1 MHAQKFARVA
11 VENKF
16 QHALVVATNLS
27 ARTFGITRHANF
39 IGHQILGQFLFGGS
53 NHAQLGHG
61 INSIGPIFWNSNVW
75 QTKHVAR
82 SNAALLVTG
91 CRQSRRANHITR
103 RVDIFNRGAVALI
116 HFNSSALIR
125 GKTHRL
131 QIQTLN
137 VALTPRAGQHHIR
150 HNHLATFHFN
160 GHSGLGSN
168 RATDAGHFFIQA
180 ESHAFFA
187 HLMHKLVH

>member
-27 ARTFGITRHANF
+27 ARAFGIARHANF
-39 IGHQILGQFLFGGS
+39 IGHQLLGEFLFGGPH
-53 NHAQLGHG
+53 HAQLGHS
-61 INSIGPIFWNSNVW
+61 INSIGPIFCNSHVR

-82 SNAALLVTG
+82 RNAALFVTG
-91 CRQSRRANHITR
+91 GRQAWRANHIAR

-116 HFNSSALIR
+116 HFNSSTLIR

-131 QIQTLN
+131 
-137 VALTPRAGQHHIR
+137 
-150 HNHLATFHFN
+150 
-160 GHSGLGSN
+160 
-168 RATDAGHFFIQA
+168 
-180 ESHAFFA
+180 
-187 HLMHKLVH
+187 